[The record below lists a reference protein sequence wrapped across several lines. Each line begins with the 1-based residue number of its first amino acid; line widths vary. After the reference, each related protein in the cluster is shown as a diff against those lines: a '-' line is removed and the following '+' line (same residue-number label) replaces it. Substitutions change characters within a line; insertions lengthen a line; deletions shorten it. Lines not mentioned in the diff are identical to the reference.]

1 MVLSHFRR
9 RPGRRAFTLIELLV
23 VIAIIAI
30 LIGLLLPAVQ
40 KIREAANRMSCTN
53 KLRQSALACHNY
65 ADVNGGLPP
74 GIIMRNY
81 SDNPYS
87 NEIGP
92 NWAVLILPYI
102 EQDNLYRQAQGS
114 LSLWMDP
121 NYAGTDGG
129 WKAIR
134 AQSIPTFL
142 CPSDG
147 ANKTLCNRNLGN
159 VTGWA
164 RGNYAANHGPHY
176 TYSSR
181 LNGGSSSGGPFGLP
195 GAGPFTVF
203 TRGGA
208 KVGLGVANMPDG
220 TSNTVMLGEVLTG
233 VDANDPRGVWAFGL
247 AGSSSIVAHADGD
260 CQLPNDGPNRDC
272 SDDIR
277 DAPNLPSKNLSNWT
291 SCNSNQAT
299 ARSRHPGGV
308 NVALGDGS
316 VRFVRNSIAQRTWWI
331 INAVDDGQATP
342 SDF

>member
-1 MVLSHFRR
+1 MVLSHLRR
-9 RPGRRAFTLIELLV
+9 RNGRRAFTLIELLV

-53 KLRQSALACHNY
+53 KLRQCALACHNY

-74 GIIMRNY
+74 GIVMRNFT
-81 SDNPYS
+81 DVPYGA
-87 NEIGP
+87 EIGP
-92 NWAVLILPYI
+92 NWAVLILPFI
-102 EQDNLYRQAQGS
+102 EQDNLYRQAQTS
-114 LSLWMDP
+114 LSLWMTP
-121 NYAGTDGG
+121 NYAGTDQG
-129 WKAIR
+129 WCVVR
-134 AQSIPTFL
+134 GQTVPTFL

-147 ANKTLCNRNLGN
+147 ANKTQCARQLVSGQA
-159 VTGWA
+159 GWA
-164 RGNYAANHGPHY
+164 RGNYAANCGPLFG
-176 TYSSR
+176 YSNR
-181 LNGGSSSGGPFGLP
+181 LNGGSASGGPFGLP
-195 GAGPFTVF
+195 GAGVFTVF
-203 TRGGA
+203 TQAGA

-247 AGSSSIVAHADGD
+247 AGSSTIVSQCDGD
-260 CQLPNDGPNRDC
+260 DTAPNDPRGC

-277 DAPNLPSKNLSNWT
+277 DAPDLPAKNLGAWT
-291 SCNSNQAT
+291 SCPSNQAT

-308 NVALGDGS
+308 NMALGDGS
-316 VRFVRNSIAQRTWWI
+316 VRFVRNSIATRTWWI